1 MVAAVSGSRSV
12 KPKGVSAVIIDTYP
26 HTEETCSFEYM
37 SFEEEDELASA
48 QLRGTREN
56 ESFQFDFEQTSS

>member
-1 MVAAVSGSRSV
+1 MVAAVSGDRSI
-12 KPKGVSAVIIDTYP
+12 KPIGVSAVIIDTHP

-37 SFEEEDELASA
+37 SFEEEDELAST
-48 QLRGTREN
+48 QVNE

>member
-1 MVAAVSGSRSV
+1 MVAAVSGDRSI
-12 KPKGVSAVIIDTYP
+12 KPIGVSAVIIDTYP

-37 SFEEEDELASA
+37 SFEEEDELAST
-48 QLRGTREN
+48 QVNE